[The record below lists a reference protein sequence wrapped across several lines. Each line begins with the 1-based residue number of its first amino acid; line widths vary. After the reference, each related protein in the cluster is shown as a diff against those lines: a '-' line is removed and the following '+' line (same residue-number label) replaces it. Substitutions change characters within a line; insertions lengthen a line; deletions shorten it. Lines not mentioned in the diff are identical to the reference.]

1 MSIKC
6 KSCVFSL
13 RFKKGPFEE
22 EYFVQ
27 CTKYGSGR
35 CQYTIPEEEEI
46 PECKFHIS
54 RGTKQEKTYE
64 GEKTFNIRK

>member
-1 MSIKC
+1 MVKC

-35 CQYTIPEEEEI
+35 CKDTIPEEEEI
-46 PECKFHIS
+46 PECKFYIG
-54 RGTKQEKTYE
+54 RGTKHDKPLDEVKA
-64 GEKTFNIRK
+64 FNIRK